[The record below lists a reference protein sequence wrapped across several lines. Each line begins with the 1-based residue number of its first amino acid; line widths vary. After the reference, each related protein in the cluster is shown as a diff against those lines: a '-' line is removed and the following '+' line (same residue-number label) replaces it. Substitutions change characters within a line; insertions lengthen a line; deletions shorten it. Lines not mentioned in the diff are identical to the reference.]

1 MAYYTLLTT
10 IGQAQLAN
18 AVALGKQIR
27 LTEMAL
33 GDGSGAA
40 VTPVQSQTALVR
52 EVYRAPLNQL
62 TTDESNPNYVIAE
75 LVVPSESG
83 GWTVREVGLYD
94 DEGNLIAVGNFPE
107 TYKPALSEGASRDL
121 VIRVII
127 EVSNTAAV
135 TLKID
140 PTMVLASRQWVQNLA
155 ATETVR
161 GVIALA
167 TQPEV
172 DAGTRADVAVTPKK
186 LRAGFAASLTQTG
199 YVAFPSWL
207 GGWILQWG
215 RAANDIAGDITVT
228 FPIAFPV
235 SKFIELAL
243 PIVGSP
249 SGWDVAI
256 SKGDIGKTQAI
267 FSRRAGNGTTAN
279 APSNFNIFWLA
290 LGK

>member
-1 MAYYTLLTT
+1 MAYYTVLTT

-40 VTPVQSQTALVR
+40 VTPNQSQIALAR
-52 EVYRAPLNQL
+52 EVYRAQLNQL

-94 DEGNLIAVGNFPE
+94 DAGNLIAVGNFPE

-127 EVSNTAAV
+127 EVSNTSAV

-140 PTMVLASRQWVQNLA
+140 PSMVLASRQWVQDLG
-155 ATETVR
+155 ATETAK
-161 GVIALA
+161 GVLRLA
-167 TQPEV
+167 TQAEAN
-172 DAGTRADVAVTPKK
+172 AGTLDDVAVTPKK
-186 LRAGFAASLTQTG
+186 LRMGFAASLSSTG

-215 RAANDIAGDITVT
+215 RAANATAGNITVT
-228 FPIAFPV
+228 LPIAFPTA
-235 SKFIELAL
+235 KYIELAC

-249 SGWDVAI
+249 TGWDVSVSTGDT
-256 SKGDIGKTQAI
+256 SKAQAV
-267 FSRRAGNGTTAN
+267 FSRRAGSDTVNVASTF
-279 APSNFNIFWLA
+279 SIFWLA